1 MHERKNEEL
10 GEMRAVCPVRDWNRD
25 LRFPVK
31 MVRWQALVVGVVAVM
46 LPLTSALVTY
56 FFLTMLNEP
65 ITVDDTGGLII
76 MLVIAKLLLLSA
88 QGIFPIDLNN
98 VFYGL
103 VYRFPRDA
111 DNRNSFYQVPEV
123 EGLPCTRRLLC
134 ELETAARTS
143 DIYLPRAPKEHEG
156 RDPSEEEAPQE
167 VDPITEIQIEAV
179 RALYREDD
187 PTGELSERGRR
198 AVKVVEELTGAAC
211 ETAYR
216 LCPGRFTAPMYYR
229 VIFEEINFK
238 AHDHDLSEF

>member
-1 MHERKNEEL
+1 MITKFSCRQLRSEDVSLPSFQQSGKARLGKVLDEEVL
-10 GEMRAVCPVRDWNRD
+10 KELSQVQRQRD
-25 LRFPVK
+25 LE
-31 MVRWQALVVGVVAVM
+31 ASD
-46 LPLTSALVTY
+46 LTGRKPHPEGEVH
-56 FFLTMLNEP
+56 
-65 ITVDDTGGLII
+65 GG
-76 MLVIAKLLLLSA
+76 
-88 QGIFPIDLNN
+88 
-98 VFYGL
+98 
-103 VYRFPRDA
+103 
-111 DNRNSFYQVPEV
+111 RNIRSQVPEV

-216 LCPGRFTAPMYYR
+216 LCPGRA
-229 VIFEEINFK
+229 
-238 AHDHDLSEF
+238 